1 MVTMWGCEIAFV
13 PNKTKTTMYMLSLL
27 MIFTLSLFSYFRSQR
42 MVTSLEENLNEYWG
56 TFSTTTR
63 SNIQDFVKK
72 TVEGSVI

>member
-72 TVEGSVI
+72 TVKGSVI